1 MSLWDAEVL
10 VPWELRQDETGMQ
23 YYAPSIDG
31 RLGNFAWED
40 TTGQPGESIP
50 PAPNLLV
57 VRVRV
62 DSATL
67 EQLRNDATYTV
78 LWSKSVEGQLPDE
91 QSQPVEEHLNGRDVL
106 QVKGLSSEA
115 IDEVVGTV
123 DHSLNRREQVESLKD
138 WLRGLPKSADPMA
151 AIALGAIERE

>member
-23 YYAPSIDG
+23 YYTPSVDG

-40 TTGQPGESIP
+40 TTGQPGENIP
-50 PAPNLLV
+50 PTPNLMV

-67 EQLRNDATYTV
+67 EQFRNDAACTI
-78 LWSKSVEGQLPDE
+78 LWSEAVEKLPAGEQLRPEDE
-91 QSQPVEEHLNGRDVL
+91 QLNVRDAL
-106 QVKGLSSEA
+106 QTHGLSEKE
-115 IDEVVGTV
+115 IDEAMGKA
-123 DHSLNRREQVESLKD
+123 DQPLNPREQVESLKA
-138 WLRGLPKSADPMA
+138 WLRGLPKG
-151 AIALGAIERE
+151 IRTEE